1 MISREGVAFAFGT
14 ITILVAS
21 AATMSEAGGDVK
33 EKAEASIGQAEE
45 EREEMDEVGEEDE
58 AQGEEHE
65 GQGTNAKQKK
75 KKKSKAAAKL
85 RKKLGMSSKDDS
97 ASPASKT
104 TSTSDQL
111 LTDAEVESM
120 QKVIEKEQGPK
131 AASKA
136 DRETLEKLMKVMN
149 LEKSDLLKSQAA
161 KQKQH
166 KAITDHKFWK
176 TQPVTKPNDA
186 PLRSSAEEG
195 PIEPNVP
202 PHQVRKDP
210 YPLPSDFEWAT
221 VDIDNEEQLK
231 EVYDLLSSNYVED
244 IDSTLR
250 FNYSP
255 EFLHWVL
262 KHPGYRKTWHLG
274 VRVTSTRKLVAFI
287 SGIPHEL
294 RVRQQ
299 SYHSTEINFLCVH
312 KKLRTKR
319 LAPVLIK
326 EVTRQCHLT
335 GVFQA
340 IHTAGV
346 VIPTPISCARYYHRT
361 LNAKKLVEIG
371 FSAVPQGMSKELF
384 YARYHVPDKTLVKGL
399 REMQEG
405 DVEQVGKLMRQYMSR
420 FDLAARFTNEE
431 VQHLMLSGK
440 GQGEMK
446 GGKRHKQV
454 TWSYVVEDPES
465 KRITDVVSFYSLPS
479 SVLDNDKH
487 DTLEAAYLFYY
498 ATDIPFQDRQT
509 ASQEPSTSTLAPS
522 RPSSATSRTP
532 SDSQNLEPWQK
543 SHITSLSPS
552 EQQDEENITN
562 WAQEST
568 QLKAKLKHRLNE
580 LVQDIIIIAKQANFD
595 VLNCLT
601 VMDNPLFIL
610 DQKFGPGDGF
620 LRFYLFVSLTA

>member
-1 MISREGVAFAFGT
+1 MPGGLSFAADIMTDREARLAEGKSTGSQLDSGRT
-14 ITILVAS
+14 G
-21 AATMSEAGGDVK
+21 SE
-33 EKAEASIGQAEE
+33 S
-45 EREEMDEVGEEDE
+45 EDE
-58 AQGEEHE
+58 GQDEEAVEQTTNGE
-65 GQGTNAKQKK
+65 QLNAKQKK

-85 RKKLGMSSKDDS
+85 RKKLGLSNNDEGSTSSSKE
-97 ASPASKT
+97 ASKE
-104 TSTSDQL
+104 TSLPS
-111 LTDAEVESM
+111 LTDEQVASF
-120 QKVIEKEQGPK
+120 QKAIEKEQGPE
-131 AASKA
+131 AAAKA
-136 DRETLEKLMKVMN
+136 DRAQLEKLMRMMN
-149 LEKSDLLKSQAA
+149 VEKANLFKDQAA

-166 KAITDHKFWK
+166 QAIIDHKFWK
-176 TQPVTKPNDA
+176 TQPVTKPDDA

-202 PHQVRKDP
+202 PHLVRKEP
-210 YPLPSDFEWAT
+210 YPLPNDFEWAT
-221 VDIDNEEQLK
+221 VDIDNEEELK

-244 IDSTLR
+244 VDSTLR

-262 KHPGYRKTWHLG
+262 KHPGYLKNWHLG

-361 LNAKKLVEIG
+361 LNAKKLLEIG
-371 FSAVPQGMSKELF
+371 FSAAPQGMSKEAF
-384 YARYHVPDKTLVKGL
+384 FARYNVPQNTLIKGL
-399 REMQEG
+399 REMEDG
-405 DVEQVGKLMRQYMSR
+405 DIEQVGKLMRQYMSR
-420 FDLAARFTNEE
+420 FDMAARFTNEE
-431 VQHLMLSGK
+431 VRHLMLSGK
-440 GQGEMK
+440 GQGESK
-446 GGKRHKQV
+446 DGKRMKQV
-454 TWSYVVEDPES
+454 TWSYVVEDPNS
-465 KRITDVVSFYSLPS
+465 AKITDVVSFYSLPS
-479 SVLDNDKH
+479 SVLGNDKH

-498 ATDIPFQDRQT
+498 ATDVPFKDRQS

-522 RPSSATSRTP
+522 RPSSANSKATSA
-532 SDSQNLEPWQK
+532 SQNLEPWQK

-562 WAQEST
+562 WADESK
-568 QLKAKLKHRLNE
+568 QLKEKLKHRLNE

-601 VMDNPLFIL
+601 VMDNPLFVSE
-610 DQKFGPGDGF
+610 QKFGPGDGF
-620 LRFYLFVSLTA
+620 LRFYLFVSCALRDDKR